1 VTCGRAP
8 ALLGAL
14 AALACG
20 GDRTR
25 SPTCGLAQ
33 VAGPALIQQQLTVV
47 PAVLAEAPRG
57 LPASLPARVVGAPQG
72 TVQVAYGRGGLA
84 LTYAGPAV
92 PAASV
97 SDSTAYALLVV
108 DDSTQRAQGVLI
120 YESRRPPPTY
130 PQIGTLA
137 AGERTSI
144 PVYGVRVSWVSVS
157 NPRCPLLG
165 PAPSGTGARAGAGA
179 GAGAETPR

>member
-1 VTCGRAP
+1 VRRPPAA
-8 ALLGAL
+8 ALLGLL

-33 VAGPALIQQQLTVV
+33 VAGPALIQQQLTVL
-47 PAVLAEAPRG
+47 PAVLTEPPRG

-72 TVQVAYGRGGLA
+72 SVQVAYGKGGLA
-84 LTYAGPAV
+84 LTYAGPAF

-108 DDSTQRAQGVLI
+108 DDSTQRAQGVLL

-137 AGERTSI
+137 AGERTSV
-144 PVYGVRVSWVSVS
+144 PLYGVRVSWASVS

-165 PAPSGTGARAGAGA
+165 PASSTPGPGAG
-179 GAGAETPR
+179 TPR